1 MRGDIKSVVL
11 LNVKNFVL
19 FVDAFRGKCWYGGCD
34 MKETR
39 LCVSLE
45 MHYTEL
51 DKWHQTI
58 YCWNF

>member
-1 MRGDIKSVVL
+1 MMGDIKSVVR

-19 FVDAFRGKCWYGGCD
+19 FVDASRGKCWYDGRD

-45 MHYTEL
+45 MH
-51 DKWHQTI
+51 
-58 YCWNF
+58 

>member
-19 FVDAFRGKCWYGGCD
+19 FVDAFCGKCWYGGCD

-45 MHYTEL
+45 MH
-51 DKWHQTI
+51 
-58 YCWNF
+58 